1 MSIIKQI
8 ALIAVVVA
16 VLLPGAGPGQF
27 PRPALAQSAGV
38 TAARL
43 NPNTATEEQLHGIP
57 QLNGELINFIQQN
70 RPFKTIGDF
79 NKLLT
84 GRLGA
89 EQLRQLHTVLFV
101 PIDLNTASRDD
112 IMLIP
117 GMTARMA
124 HEFEEYRPYR
134 NIEQFNREIGKYV
147 NTTEVARL
155 RSYVTLN

>member
-1 MSIIKQI
+1 MSIIERL
-8 ALIAVVVA
+8 APIAVVAA
-16 VLLPGAGPGQF
+16 VLVPSAGQVQF
-27 PRPALAQSAGV
+27 ARPALAQSTAV

-43 NPNTATEEQLHGIP
+43 NPNTASEEQLRGIP
-57 QLNGELINFIQQN
+57 QLNPELVSLIPQN
-70 RPFKTIGDF
+70 RPFRTMGDF
-79 NKLLT
+79 NKQLT

-89 EQLRQLHTVLFV
+89 EQLRQLYTVLFV
-101 PIDLNTASRDD
+101 PINLNTASRDD

-147 NTTEVARL
+147 DATEVARL